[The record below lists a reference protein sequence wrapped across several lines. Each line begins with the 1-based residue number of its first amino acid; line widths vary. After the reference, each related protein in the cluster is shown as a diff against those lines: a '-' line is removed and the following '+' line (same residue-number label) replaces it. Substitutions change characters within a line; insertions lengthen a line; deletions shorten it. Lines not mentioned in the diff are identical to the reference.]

1 MPDSVKDPKEAAIER
16 NVSDY
21 AKGAHM
27 LSYKFTS
34 PNRRS
39 VPDRLFIT
47 SRGTVFFIEFKRKGK
62 APTDAQYREIRRIA
76 SFGVRVFIVD
86 NIDKGRSIIDEMSK
100 F

>member
-1 MPDSVKDPKEAAIER
+1 M
-16 NVSDY
+16 
-21 AKGAHM
+21 
-27 LSYKFTS
+27 
-34 PNRRS
+34 
-39 VPDRLFIT
+39 
-47 SRGTVFFIEFKRKGK
+47 FFIEFKRKGK